1 MCGIA
6 GFFRIH
12 DSERR
17 PDDEKNVLRQIKTE
31 WYRGPDAQQA
41 EIGPGVGLGHARLS
55 IIDLSHAADQPMY
68 SASGNVCIVFNGEI
82 YNFQEIRT
90 ELEGRGHKFRTNS
103 DTEVLIE
110 GYEVWGVDVVNRLR
124 GMFAIAIW
132 DKVQDQLILLRD
144 RVGKKPVFYTIHD
157 GHLIFASE
165 PKGILCWPGVPR
177 VPNLEAIHEYLTYQY
192 VPSPM
197 SAFTGLNKLPPAH
210 ILVLKRNGS
219 PQVEKYFSL
228 PHPSKVRERPMEELT
243 EELIFQFK
251 ESVRL
256 RMISDV
262 PIGAFLSGGVDSSAV
277 VAMMAQ
283 CSTNPVRTFTIGF
296 DEQGFDEREYAR
308 QVAERYGTQHE
319 EVIVR
324 PDAMSIINDLVYHY
338 NEPYADS
345 SAIPT
350 YYVSKMA
357 RERVT
362 VVLNGDGGDE
372 SFLGYTRYLSCK
384 AIDQYDKIPPNISGP
399 LRRMISSSPEFLNR
413 FRLPRHARAMAIR
426 LLERRSRR
434 YEPTIAY
441 FSDAAKQPLYGPA
454 LKEFLE
460 HSALDRLD
468 DYLDGAPNMVAG
480 AAWADIH
487 TYLPDD
493 LMVKVDIASMA
504 HSLEARS
511 PFLDHKLMEWA
522 ATIPAH
528 QRFTGKEPKSLLKK
542 AMEPHLPHDLMYRP
556 KMGFG
561 VPIDVWLRGEMKEFA
576 YDTLLSGS
584 AKTRDLFDLEHVEF
598 LLDSHQKGE
607 NRAYPIW
614 ALLMLEL
621 WYKMWIDSRDP
632 FSDPTAKR
640 IIAQAPSSQTNVM

>member
-6 GFFRIH
+6 GYLAK
-12 DSERR
+12 R
-17 PDDEKNVLRQIKTE
+17 PYPFQLAEAVQCLHH
-31 WYRGPDAQQA
+31 RGPDQN
-41 EIGPGVGLGHARLS
+41 GVWERDGTGLGHARLS
-55 IIDLSHAADQPMY
+55 IIDLSDAGRQPMSSPDGRY
-68 SASGNVCIVFNGEI
+68 VLVFNGEI
-82 YNFQEIRT
+82 YNFR
-90 ELEGRGHKFRTNS
+90 ELRRDLEAAGEAFRSHS
-103 DTEVLIE
+103 DTEVLLRLYQRE
-110 GYEVWGVDVVNRLR
+110 GAQCLEKLR
-124 GMFAIAIW
+124 GMFAFAIW
-132 DKVQDQLILLRD
+132 DIAERTLFLARD
-144 RVGKKPVFYTIHD
+144 RLGVKPLVYTEND
-157 GHLIFASE
+157 AGFLFASE
-165 PKGILCWPGVPR
+165 IPALFALQPDLPR
-177 VPNLEAIHEYLTYQY
+177 TPDYSALDHYLTFQY
-192 VPSPM
+192 IPAPL
-197 SAFTGLNKLPPAH
+197 TGFAALKKLPPAH
-210 ILVLKRNGS
+210 AMIVRDGKIEHLWRYWDIDHSRRSRLSFDDACDALREKFLEAAKLRLV
-219 PQVEKYFSL
+219 
-228 PHPSKVRERPMEELT
+228 
-243 EELIFQFK
+243 
-251 ESVRL
+251 
-256 RMISDV
+256 SDV
-262 PIGAFLSGGVDSSAV
+262 PLGAFLSGGIDSSIT
-277 VAMMAQ
+277 VAAMAHLGVE
-283 CSTNPVRTFTIGF
+283 NIKTFAIGF
-296 DEQGFDEREYAR
+296 EEQKFNELPYAR
-308 QVAERYGTQHE
+308 QIAEHLGTDHHE
-319 EVIVR
+319 MVVK
-324 PDAMSIINDLVYHY
+324 PDAIAILPQLVRHFG
-338 NEPYADS
+338 EPMADN

-399 LRRMISSSPEFLNR
+399 LRRMISISPEFLNR